1 MAANGRTFPVGT
13 VFAHVFRY
21 FRDKAIEECKLFS
34 KTDLT
39 QDDVKWVITVP
50 AMLSDVGRQMM
61 REAAYE
67 VSASKSK
74 SITLINYFSSYSLG
88 RSCFRQ
94 RPNCFG
100 TGICIA
106 LLRITPVS

>member
-50 AMLSDVGRQMM
+50 AMWSDVARQMM

-67 VSASKSK
+67 VSASK

-88 RSCFRQ
+88 RSCF
-94 RPNCFG
+94 
-100 TGICIA
+100 
-106 LLRITPVS
+106 